1 LIADIFAPMLFGEK
15 LFRKV
20 FLSPA
25 APMLG
30 AKEKIMQ
37 KNSKP

>member
-1 LIADIFAPMLFGEK
+1 MLFGEK

-30 AKEKIMQ
+30 AKMIALQ
-37 KNSKP
+37 RPLLQP